1 MSGLMLA
8 LPDRGDS
15 MSRGA
20 VPLIHLLRLLRLIR
34 YTYPVK
40 VLRMSRRFRFRLTMH
55 IGESE

>member
-1 MSGLMLA
+1 
-8 LPDRGDS
+8 